1 MNGGKKEIFD
11 KNFLFGW
18 LFCHPFLYA
27 NLAFSNSGGSI
38 SIGGDLTF
46 SSMMG
51 SMNLGSTTMGFN
63 YKTGDS
69 GRSIDLYSTHVPTS
83 FADSIRIG
91 AATGIDTAS
100 ITTPS
105 LMMHMAASN
114 AILQLT
120 DRQGKMNVGTVINTM
135 KAAWSAGKPL
145 VTRGRV
151 VLGLAKETVDRAQ
164 EQREISSAS
173 ASGSNAT
180 TGGPMGEDPN
190 DPKKKDKKE
199 NDVKYPDNPKE
210 NPASFRPLES
220 SGAKKNLTDGSVWEK
235 DTSSHGGEQWKR
247 WDTQRSWE
255 KGEKPTSVWPDGRV
269 RK

>member
-1 MNGGKKEIFD
+1 
-11 KNFLFGW
+11 
-18 LFCHPFLYA
+18 
-27 NLAFSNSGGSI
+27 
-38 SIGGDLTF
+38 
-46 SSMMG
+46 
-51 SMNLGSTTMGFN
+51 MNLGSTTMGFN
-63 YKTGDS
+63 YTTGDS

-105 LMMHMAASN
+105 LMMHMAASS

-120 DRQGKMNVGTVINTM
+120 DRQGKMNAREVLDKTY
-135 KAAWSAGKPL
+135 KAYKVLRGVRSATTTGASS
-145 VTRGRV
+145 TTSGRITATEA
-151 VLGLAKETVDRAQ
+151 LIKGFKETYGLDEEEKNSDAK
-164 EQREISSAS
+164 SSS
-173 ASGSNAT
+173 SSAT

-190 DPKKKDKKE
+190 DPKKKDKKEE